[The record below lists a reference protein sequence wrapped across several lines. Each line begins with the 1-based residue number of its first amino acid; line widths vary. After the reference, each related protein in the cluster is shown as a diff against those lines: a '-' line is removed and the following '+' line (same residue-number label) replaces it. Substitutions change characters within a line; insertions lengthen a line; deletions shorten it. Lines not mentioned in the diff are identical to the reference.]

1 MKLLLFWLCLLKHFG
16 KNNIDK
22 LCDNLYIVQC
32 IKIINN
38 RYMEKFRNDALINAS
53 IIFFVIAFYF
63 AFSLPKFY
71 FILVVL
77 MSFGMNLGIEA
88 LFVEEK
94 DYPLAS
100 FMASLSILATVVLG
114 YMQAHVAFTFIPSA
128 ITAGYITAAVTRGE
142 DANMVI
148 GALMSVLMFALIWMC
163 NIVMFGSIM

>member
-1 MKLLLFWLCLLKHFG
+1 MKSYR
-16 KNNIDK
+16 D
-22 LCDNLYIVQC
+22 
-32 IKIINN
+32 
-38 RYMEKFRNDALINAS
+38 DALINAS
-53 IIFFVIAFYF
+53 IIFCVVAFYF
-63 AFSLPKFY
+63 AFALPKSY
-71 FILVVL
+71 FIFVVL

-100 FMASLSILATVVLG
+100 FMASLSILAMVFLG
-114 YMQAHVAFTFIPSA
+114 YVQAHVAFTFIPSA

-148 GALMSVLMFALIWMC
+148 GALMSVLMFALIWMY

>member
-1 MKLLLFWLCLLKHFG
+1 
-16 KNNIDK
+16 
-22 LCDNLYIVQC
+22 
-32 IKIINN
+32 
-38 RYMEKFRNDALINAS
+38 MEKFRNNALINAS
-53 IIFFVIAFYF
+53 IIFFVVAFYF

-114 YMQAHVAFTFIPSA
+114 YVQAHVAFTFIPSA
-128 ITAGYITAAVTRGE
+128 ITA
-142 DANMVI
+142 NHHN
-148 GALMSVLMFALIWMC
+148 LLILVAHHTSC
-163 NIVMFGSIM
+163 CIYPHKL